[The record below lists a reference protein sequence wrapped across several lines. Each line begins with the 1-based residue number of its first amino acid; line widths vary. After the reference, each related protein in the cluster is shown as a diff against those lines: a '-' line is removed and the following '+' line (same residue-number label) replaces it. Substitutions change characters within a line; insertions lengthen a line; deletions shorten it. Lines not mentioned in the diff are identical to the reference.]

1 MFVALA
7 TCLKVV
13 QVLLCNCD
21 GEETFAPAGPF
32 VGSQMSHEQQRRIFT
47 RTAVHTL
54 SPAET
59 VTARDALFAML
70 DGQIVRGRTGA
81 WRAEVVSI
89 VAERDVTWVQIG
101 PAQDPTTSVV
111 LRLHDGQR
119 PEQVL
124 AALRDWTDTPE
135 ERRPTWISVGQE
147 S

>member
-1 MFVALA
+1 M
-7 TCLKVV
+7 
-13 QVLLCNCD
+13 NHD
-21 GEETFAPAGPF
+21 R
-32 VGSQMSHEQQRRIFT
+32 QRSFN

-54 SPAET
+54 PVAES

-101 PAQDPTTSVV
+101 PAQDPTASVV
-111 LRLHDGQR
+111 LRLRDGQH

-135 ERRPTWISVGQE
+135 ERRPTWINVGQE